1 MVATGISG
9 VPTMAETGHARE
21 LVARG
26 VRDLSPAGNNCVGE
40 MEAVGM
46 RRAILV
52 NPFLVLKEAGTSTWG
67 ERLNGSPAPYTSH
80 NYRALFLQ

>member
-1 MVATGISG
+1 
-9 VPTMAETGHARE
+9 MAETGHARE